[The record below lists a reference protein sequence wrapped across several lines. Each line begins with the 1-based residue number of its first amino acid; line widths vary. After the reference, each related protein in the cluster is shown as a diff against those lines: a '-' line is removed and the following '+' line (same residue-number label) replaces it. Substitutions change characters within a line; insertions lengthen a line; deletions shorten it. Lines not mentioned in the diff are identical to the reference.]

1 MKFKSLPLL
10 TLALFMT
17 ACATAPEPLYQWGG
31 FPGHTYDT
39 LRGEGKTPLEQV
51 ELMLAHGQQVEQQGK
66 KLPPG
71 FQAHLGLLYLKL
83 GRGDQARERFE
94 AELRAFPESKT
105 YVETLLQAAR
115 KAGA

>member
-1 MKFKSLPLL
+1 MNLKSLPSL
-10 TLALFMT
+10 TLALLTT

-31 FPGHTYDT
+31 FPSHTYDT
-39 LRGEGKTPLEQV
+39 LRGEGKTPLEQI
-51 ELMLAHGQQVEQQGK
+51 EIMLSHGQKAELQGK

-83 GRGDQARERFE
+83 GRSDQARRRFE
-94 AELRAFPESKT
+94 AELQAFPESRT
-105 YVETLLQAAR
+105 YVERLLEAAR